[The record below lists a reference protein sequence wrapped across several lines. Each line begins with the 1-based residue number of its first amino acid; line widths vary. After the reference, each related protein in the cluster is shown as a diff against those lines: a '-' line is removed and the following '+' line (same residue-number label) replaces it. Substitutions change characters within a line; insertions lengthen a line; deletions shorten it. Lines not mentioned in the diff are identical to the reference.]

1 MLAKGD
7 MARSVWKPQLT
18 RHLRLGWLGVYQ
30 GGQRLS
36 EAGFEIRPIE
46 AAPSSSAQN
55 ALIGRTGRARS
66 WGCVPTTEKFRAGDL
81 NGLSAGGLRDG
92 IVHAAIFAQ
101 TFRKGRRFRGAE
113 FL

>member
-18 RHLRLGWLGVYQ
+18 RHLRSGWSGVYQ
-30 GGQRLS
+30 GGQGLPKAES
-36 EAGFEIRPIE
+36 QIRGPE
-46 AAPSSSAQN
+46 TTPGPRAQN
-55 ALIGRTGRARS
+55 ALMGPMGRTCGQDRGS
-66 WGCVPTTEKFRAGDL
+66 TTERFRTGDL
-81 NGLSAGGLRDG
+81 DGLPGGGLCCG
-92 IVHAAIFAQ
+92 IVHAAIDAE